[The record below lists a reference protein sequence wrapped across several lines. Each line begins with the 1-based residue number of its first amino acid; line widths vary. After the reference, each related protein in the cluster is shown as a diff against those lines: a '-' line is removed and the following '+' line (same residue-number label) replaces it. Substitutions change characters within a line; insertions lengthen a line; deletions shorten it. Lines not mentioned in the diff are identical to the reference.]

1 MVTDPETKEPL
12 TIQVKVWNPT
22 IANLTLMALGSSAP
36 EILLSV
42 IETVGTL
49 GETPGELGPSTIVG
63 SAAFNLMVIS
73 GISILAVDDGV
84 KKIYD
89 TGVFAITAVS
99 SLWAYIWLLIVLVIW
114 TPDHVS
120 LAEAILTIAFFIL
133 LLVLAFAADKYKAAQ
148 ARKLET
154 KEEKATEAKRQRKLI
169 AKDDL
174 IKLVDNHTYTKEH
187 LLNVAFSTKHHSAE
201 DEKIVELF
209 KTALS
214 LESLDG
220 LDFPHLA
227 AVFEPD
233 NDLQQ
238 IRYKRAFGRVLGAKR
253 DFVILK
259 GQVGQAEHKLE
270 NEASLEF
277 NDEIGFKSLHYSVSE
292 SSK

>member
-1 MVTDPETKEPL
+1 MTDPETNEKT

-89 TGVFAITAVS
+89 TGVFAITAIS

-120 LAEAILTIAFFIL
+120 LTEAILTIIFFIL
-133 LLVLAFAADKYKAAQ
+133 LLVLAYTADKYKEKQ
-148 ARKLET
+148 T
-154 KEEKATEAKRQRKLI
+154 KANQTQEEKDAEAKRQKKLV

-174 IKLVDNHTYTKEH
+174 IKLVDNGTYTKEF
-187 LLNVAFSTKHHSAE
+187 LFNVAFETKKSTPEA
-201 DEKIVELF
+201 EKIQDLF
-209 KTALS
+209 KAAL
-214 LESLDG
+214 EVQTLDG
-220 LDFPHLA
+220 QG
-227 AVFEPD
+227 FE
-233 NDLQQ
+233 Q
-238 IRYKRAFGRVLGAKR
+238 F
-253 DFVILK
+253 
-259 GQVGQAEHKLE
+259 
-270 NEASLEF
+270 
-277 NDEIGFKSLHYSVSE
+277 
-292 SSK
+292 